1 MSTIEEVIKICK
13 DKKLEEIGEG
23 FVLYFEV
30 HENMKYILK
39 LKSLAYVIERK
50 LREFSWLISESKNGP
65 LKKEFLLM
73 ENEKK
78 NLITRIKHFKMNE
91 NEMNSLSNYL

>member
-1 MSTIEEVIKICK
+1 LSTIEEVIKICK

-50 LREFSWLISESKNGP
+50 LREFS
-65 LKKEFLLM
+65 
-73 ENEKK
+73 
-78 NLITRIKHFKMNE
+78 
-91 NEMNSLSNYL
+91 

>member
-1 MSTIEEVIKICK
+1 
-13 DKKLEEIGEG
+13 
-23 FVLYFEV
+23 
-30 HENMKYILK
+30 MKYILK

-50 LREFSWLISESKNGP
+50 LREFSRIISEPKNGYT
-65 LKKEFLLM
+65 KKDFLFM